1 MFRVFLVS
9 VALIALLAC
18 GCTTTNT
25 PTTTMPGSTGTIT
38 VVTTPAGATIY
49 LDSSL
54 QGTSPMN
61 ITANAGSHTV
71 ELRFPDGYMWSTPI
85 IVTAGDVS
93 HITVEAPEIPPI
105 VTRIPLVTPP
115 PPKGL
120 VLTNLKGYQ
129 GGGDYLTRLS
139 FNLALA
145 PGEGPVDL
153 SRAAFELR
161 IPGTS
166 VTPYWE
172 ITKRQHTT
180 TGTVL
185 TPGDMFTVTVST
197 PRIDAGEMFT
207 LEIRPEGQD
216 PLIISRQVPTPVGI
230 STPL

>member
-1 MFRVFLVS
+1 MFRAFLVS
-9 VALIALLAC
+9 VALVTLFAC
-18 GCTTTNT
+18 GCTT
-25 PTTTMPGSTGTIT
+25 MPGSPGTVA
-38 VVTTPAGATIY
+38 VVTTPAGAAIY
-49 LDSSL
+49 LDGSL

-71 ELRFPDGYMWSTPI
+71 ELRFSNGYNWSTPI
-85 IVTAGDVS
+85 VVTAGSVS
-93 HITVEAPEIPPI
+93 HIAVVAPEITPI
-105 VTRIPLVTPP
+105 ETRIPLVTTA

-120 VLTNLKGYQ
+120 ILTNLMGYQ

-145 PGEGPVDL
+145 PGEGPIDL
-153 SRAAFELR
+153 SRATFDLR

-172 ITKRQHTT
+172 ITKRQYVT

-185 TPGDMFTVTVST
+185 TPGDVFTVTVST

-207 LEIRPEGQD
+207 FEIWPEGQD
-216 PLIISRQVPTPVGI
+216 PLIITRRVPTPVGI
-230 STPL
+230 ATPL